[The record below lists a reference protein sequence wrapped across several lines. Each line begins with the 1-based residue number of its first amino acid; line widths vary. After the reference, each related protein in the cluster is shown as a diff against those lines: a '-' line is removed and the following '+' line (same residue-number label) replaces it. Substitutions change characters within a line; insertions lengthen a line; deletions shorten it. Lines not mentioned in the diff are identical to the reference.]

1 MAVDNLRPANRFYLD
16 VVFSSYR
23 KTPSLWQT
31 LFMPVVEEQE
41 LLMGAFKLLGDL
53 LPDGDMELTQQ
64 AMPEGTA
71 DSGRDAI
78 WEIRAVN
85 YHCQLL
91 VQAFA
96 RFIPRDVDRVLGGNH
111 PLMRRVVRDPIVV
124 VAPWLSPRSRELLRE
139 RGFNY
144 LDLTG
149 NVLVRIPRPSL
160 YLRLDG
166 AQQDPNPPAKRPVL
180 LRGAGV
186 NALVR
191 TLVDFA
197 PPYKL
202 VDLAAAS
209 RLSNGYVSRAL
220 EALADDRLIS
230 RDTKTKS
237 VIDVD
242 WMQLLVTRAE
252 NYSLFKSN
260 RSRTYLARGGPN
272 ALLRALGKAN
282 DEQAVVTGSFAAQ
295 QYVRVTAPTQLA
307 LYVSAFEE
315 FAQRY
320 DLMPAAQGANVVL
333 LIAADESQLTRG
345 QMLADGTFHVGLSQ
359 LVQDCLAGNGRLPE
373 EGIALL
379 DWMTEHPAA
388 WRQPHLPPRG

>member
-1 MAVDNLRPANRFYLD
+1 MGV
-16 VVFSSYR
+16 SS
-23 KTPSLWQT
+23 
-31 LFMPVVEEQE
+31 EQE
-41 LLMGAFKLLGDL
+41 LLKRAFNLLGGL
-53 LPDGDMELTQQ
+53 LSDGDMKLTLQTT
-64 AMPEGTA
+64 PEGA
-71 DSGRDAI
+71 GDSGSDAI
-78 WEIRAVN
+78 WDIQAVSF
-85 YHCQLL
+85 HCQLL
-91 VQAFA
+91 VQGFS

-111 PLMRRVVRDPIVV
+111 SLVRRVVRDPIVV

-180 LRGAGV
+180 LRGDKV

-202 VDLAAAS
+202 VELAAAS
-209 RLSNGYVSRAL
+209 GLSNGYVSRAL

-230 RDTKTKS
+230 RDPRTKS
-237 VIDVD
+237 VTEVD
-242 WMQLLVTRAE
+242 WQRLLVARAE

-282 DEQAVVTGSFAAQ
+282 DEQAIVTGSFAAQ
-295 QYVRVTAPTQLA
+295 EYVRVAAPTQLA
-307 LYVSAFEE
+307 LYVPAFDE

-333 LIAADESQLTRG
+333 LIPADNSQLTGVHMRT
-345 QMLADGTFHVGLSQ
+345 DGTFHVALSQ
-359 LVQDCLAGNGRLPE
+359 LAQDCLAGNGRLPE
-373 EGIALL
+373 EGTELL
-379 DWMTEHPAA
+379 DWMAGNLTA
-388 WRQPHLPPRG
+388 WRQSQLPPRE

>member
-1 MAVDNLRPANRFYLD
+1 MKMA
-16 VVFSSYR
+16 
-23 KTPSLWQT
+23 TG
-31 LFMPVVEEQE
+31 QE
-41 LLMGAFKLLGDL
+41 LLTAAFKLLGEL
-53 LPDGDMELTQQ
+53 LSEGDMKLAQQ
-64 AMPEGTA
+64 TLPEGAA
-71 DSGRDAI
+71 DSGSDAI
-78 WEIRAVN
+78 WDIQAASF
-85 YHCQLL
+85 HCQLL

-111 PLMRRVVRDPIVV
+111 PLMRRVVRDPIMVV
-124 VAPWLSPRSRELLRE
+124 TPWLSPRSRELLRE

-166 AQQDPNPPAKRPVL
+166 AQQDPDPPAKRPVL
-180 LRGAGV
+180 LRGDRV

-202 VDLAAAS
+202 VELAAAS
-209 RLSNGYVSRAL
+209 GLSNGYVSRAL

-230 RDTKTKS
+230 RDTKTKT
-237 VIDVD
+237 VTDVD
-242 WMQLLVTRAE
+242 WRRLLVTRAE

-272 ALLRALGKAN
+272 ALLRALGRAN
-282 DEQAVVTGSFAAQ
+282 DEQAIVTGSFAAQ
-295 QYVRVTAPTQLA
+295 EYVRVTAPTQLT
-307 LYVSAFEE
+307 LYVPAFDE

-333 LIAADESQLTRG
+333 LIAADASQLNGG
-345 QMLADGTFHVGLSQ
+345 QMRADGTFHVAPSQ

-373 EGIALL
+373 EGTELL
-379 DWMTEHPAA
+379 DWMADHLAA
-388 WRQPHLPPRG
+388 WRQPQLPMRG